1 LEAKS
6 FLKRGAEMKTN
17 FLKIGKL
24 FVFCFVISSFCF
36 VSNLSAKTVKLKL
49 AHFMPTMH
57 VQHEK
62 AFVPFVQNVDAIS
75 KGEVKIKIY
84 PGGQLGN
91 PKNMVN
97 NIKKGITDIGFV
109 IPSYVPGIFKRSGV
123 FEMPFVFDDP
133 EHVTRV
139 MYDLFDKY
147 FAEDYKDFKV
157 LWFLSSPLS
166 QVHTVKRPIKTI
178 ADFGGMP
185 IRAGGAT
192 ETTAFRLLG
201 ANTVGMDIKE
211 MSISLQKG
219 VVDGVITPYAAL
231 KSHKIFNVVKNITEV
246 NFSGTLMVVLM
257 NKKKWDRLP
266 ASAKEAIDQASG
278 RQMGLKASAAFL
290 GEDNENKHA
299 AKQAGIK
306 IHKLSSGEMDQ
317 VRNKMSG
324 IYSGWVD
331 NANKKG
337 LPGQE
342 MMDAFLASA
351 KANR

>member
-1 LEAKS
+1 MNDSITKS
-6 FLKRGAEMKTN
+6 V
-17 FLKIGKL
+17 KILGIFAAVL
-24 FVFCFVISSFCF
+24 LLCIGETLV
-36 VSNLSAKTVKLKL
+36 AKTVKLKL
-49 AHFMPTMH
+49 AHFVPTMH
-57 VQHEK
+57 VQHRE
-62 AFVPFVQNVDAIS
+62 AFVPFVENVKKLSNDQ
-75 KGEVKIKIY
+75 VQIKIY

-139 MYDLFDKY
+139 MYDLFEQY

-157 LWFLSSPLS
+157 LWFFSSPLS
-166 QVHTVKRPIKTI
+166 QVHTVKKPIKAI
-178 ADFGGMP
+178 VDFAGMP

-231 KSHKIFNVVKNITEV
+231 KSHKIFDTVKHITEV
-246 NFSGTLMVVLM
+246 NFSGTLMVILM
-257 NKKKWDRLP
+257 NKKKWERLP
-266 ASAKEAIDQASG
+266 ASAKTVIDQAAG
-278 RQMGLKASAAFL
+278 KQMGLIASKAFL
-290 GEDNENKHA
+290 NEDIENKEA
-299 AKQAGIK
+299 ARKTGIQ
-306 IHKLSSGEMDQ
+306 IHKLTPVEMNQ

-324 IYSGWVD
+324 IYSGWVEK
-331 NANKKG
+331 ANKKG
-337 LPGQE
+337 LSGQKIL
-342 MMDAFLASA
+342 DAFLASA
-351 KANR
+351 ERNR

>member
-1 LEAKS
+1 MNGEFRKAGIA
-6 FLKRGAEMKTN
+6 FLS
-17 FLKIGKL
+17 LIIVSSLL
-24 FVFCFVISSFCF
+24 FASK
-36 VSNLSAKTVKLKL
+36 LSAQDVSLKL

-57 VQHEK
+57 VQHEE
-62 AFVPFVQNVDAIS
+62 AFVPFVDNVEKYSDG
-75 KGEVKIKIY
+75 KVQIKIY

-97 NIKKGITDIGFV
+97 SIKKGITDIGFV

-123 FEMPFVFDDP
+123 FEMPFIFDDP

-147 FAEDYKDFKV
+147 FAEDYEDFKV

-166 QVHTVKRPIKTI
+166 QVHTVEKPIRTL
-178 ADFGGMP
+178 ADFKGMP

-231 KSHKIFNVVKNITEV
+231 KSHKIFDVVRNITEV

-257 NKKKWDRLP
+257 NKRKWNGLP
-266 ASAKEAIDQASG
+266 SYAKSAIDKASG
-278 RQMGLKASAAFL
+278 RAMGLMASKAFL
-290 GEDNENKHA
+290 DEDNENKQA
-299 AKQAGIK
+299 AVQSGIR
-306 IHKLSSGEMDQ
+306 IHKLSDAEMEQ
-317 VRNKMSG
+317 IRGKMGS
-324 IYSGWVD
+324 IYSGWVER
-331 NANKKG
+331 ANERG

-342 MMDAFLASA
+342 IMNAFLASA

>member
-1 LEAKS
+1 
-6 FLKRGAEMKTN
+6 MKLN
-17 FLKIGKL
+17 L
-24 FVFCFVISSFCF
+24 FKTARVLIFSLLLLSICFA
-36 VSNLSAKTVKLKL
+36 SNLAAKTVTLKL

-57 VQHEK
+57 VQHEE
-62 AFVPFVQNVDAIS
+62 AFVPFVSNVEKIS
-75 KGEVKIKIY
+75 NGDVKIKIY

-97 NIKKGITDIGFV
+97 SIKKGITDIGFV

-133 EHVTRV
+133 EHVARV

-166 QVHTVKRPIKTI
+166 QVHTVKKPIKTL
-178 ADFGGMP
+178 ADFEGMP

-231 KSHKIFNVVKNITEV
+231 KSHKIFDVVKNITEV

-257 NKKKWDRLP
+257 NKKKWNKLP
-266 ASAKEAIDQASG
+266 ASAKQAIDQAAG
-278 RQMGLKASAAFL
+278 RQMGLTASRAFL
-290 GEDNENKHA
+290 DEDNRNKTA
-299 AKQAGIK
+299 AQQSGIK
-306 IHKLSSGEMDQ
+306 IHRLSSGEMDQ
-317 VRNKMSG
+317 IRDKMSG
-324 IYSGWVD
+324 IYSGWVEKA
-331 NANKKG
+331 NAKG

-342 MMDAFLASA
+342 ILDAFLASA